1 MYKVKGIPINDEQI
15 SHYGQDIESELTK
28 MLSEELAKSIDKKI
42 LRRLGIEPDKNK
54 RRKNKI
60 QKVFKFSE

>member
-1 MYKVKGIPINDEQI
+1 MYKVKGILIDGQI

-28 MLSEELAKSIDKKI
+28 MLSEELAKSIDKEI
-42 LRRLGIEPDKNK
+42 LRGLGIEPDRNK

-60 QKVFKFSE
+60 NSIFSLT